1 MNEFIQSIVNKGI
14 FDSLPFKI
22 VVLLISLLVL
32 WGSFR
37 RKQKKTNSQINQWAS
52 TDYQTNIL
60 ESLPE
65 DVRFDYSH
73 LYDSIDEIYRMAD
86 RYQNALDIQKAEAA
100 ESIHRRIIESQKQIE
115 QKWRSIRIK
124 KDFYR
129 YIGLHYASF
138 TLADS
143 IKKEQEILRDAFVK
157 TKTEFDGLSSEIKAL
172 NEAIPHAHGERR
184 YELMQQHKKLCTR
197 HQQISQLKNIFGS
210 RNTQYLDKV
219 KEQNKITKDYREY
232 IIHNCGKKGRAW
244 GKRLKKRKL
253 DQIANFS

>member
-1 MNEFIQSIVNKGI
+1 MNDFIQTIIDERI
-14 FDSLPFKI
+14 FDSLLFKI

-32 WGSFR
+32 WRSFR

-65 DVRFDYSH
+65 DIRFDYSH
-73 LYDSIDEIYRMAD
+73 LYDSIGEIYRMAD

-100 ESIHRRIIESQKQIE
+100 ESIHRKIIESQKQIE
-115 QKWRSIRIK
+115 QKWKSIQAK

-157 TKTEFDGLSSEIKAL
+157 AKMDAHRLSSEINAL
-172 NEAIPHAHGERR
+172 NKAIPNTHGERR

-210 RNTQYLDKV
+210 RNTQYLNKV
-219 KEQNKITKDYREY
+219 KEQNRITREYREY
-232 IIHNCGKKGRAW
+232 IIYNFGKKGRAW

-253 DQIANFS
+253 DQIANFG